1 MLDAAPLRL
10 LPGCMAFITA
20 LDPVVVA
27 ALLGGTG
34 LIVGSFLAL
43 ASVRLPEGEGV
54 VAGRSRCRSCAAP
67 VRPRHL
73 IPVISWLALRGRC
86 ADCGAAISPRHPLI
100 ELAAAGLGVW
110 AGLAAPDPTLALAG
124 AVLGWQL
131 LLIAAIDAERF
142 QMFDVLL
149 IPLILTGLL
158 QGASQGWDV
167 AALRLLGATLG
178 FGLLWGIAF
187 LYARLRGRTG
197 LGDGDPILLAG
208 SGAWV
213 GAVGLPSVLLW
224 AALAGLSVVAARLM
238 LRKAV
243 RGDDRMPFG
252 VFLAVG
258 TWLVWLHGPIG
269 L

>member
-1 MLDAAPLRL
+1 MRLLRPRMAFAAAP
-10 LPGCMAFITA
+10 
-20 LDPVVVA
+20 DPVVLA
-27 ALLGGTG
+27 ALLGALG

-43 ASVRLPEGEGV
+43 VSVRLPQGEGV
-54 VAGRSRCRSCAAP
+54 VGGRSRCRSCATP
-67 VRPRHL
+67 IRPRHL
-73 IPVISWLALRGRC
+73 IPVASWLALRGRC

-100 ELAAAGLGVW
+100 EVTAAGLGVW
-110 AGLAAPDPTLALAG
+110 AALAAPDPVTALAG

-131 LLIAAIDAERF
+131 LLIATIDAERF

-158 QGASQGWDV
+158 QGALMGWDEAV
-167 AALRLLGATLG
+167 LRALGAALG
-178 FGLLWGIAF
+178 FSLLWGIGF

-197 LGDGDPILLAG
+197 LGDGDPILFAG

-224 AALAGLSVVAARLM
+224 SALAGLSVVAARLV
-238 LRKAV
+238 LRRTV

-258 TWLVWLHGPIG
+258 TWLVWLYGPIG

>member
-1 MLDAAPLRL
+1 MRL
-10 LPGCMAFITA
+10 LRPHMVFAPTP
-20 LDPVVVA
+20 DPVVVA
-27 ALLGGTG
+27 ALLGALG

-43 ASVRLPEGEGV
+43 VSVRLPQGEGV
-54 VAGRSRCRSCAAP
+54 VGGRSRCRSCAAP
-67 VRPRHL
+67 IRAQHL
-73 IPVISWLALRGRC
+73 IPVVSWLALRGRC

-110 AGLAAPDPTLALAG
+110 AALAAPDLLTALAG
-124 AVLGWQL
+124 AVLAWQL
-131 LLIAAIDAERF
+131 ILIATIDAERF

-149 IPLILTGLL
+149 IPLIATGLL
-158 QGASQGWDV
+158 QGVVAGWDEASMRAFG
-167 AALRLLGATLG
+167 AALG
-178 FGLLWGIAF
+178 FGLLWGIGF
-187 LYARLRGRTG
+187 LYARLRGRSG
-197 LGDGDPILLAG
+197 LGDGDPILFAG

-213 GAVGLPSVLLW
+213 GAIGLPSVLLW
-224 AALAGLSVVAARLM
+224 SALAGLSVVAARLL

-258 TWLVWLHGPIG
+258 TWLVWLYGPIG